1 MERKA
6 PIYVKIDDY
15 KDIVDILT
23 LLRKKISDA
32 KGIIGQINALKNE
45 EDSELEQWNSGLEE
59 IQKKIDYLNRSMFE

>member
-6 PIYVKIDDY
+6 PIYVRIDDY

-45 EDSELEQWNSGLEE
+45 EDNELDQWNTNLEE
-59 IQKKIDYLNRSMFE
+59 IQKKTDYLNRNLFE